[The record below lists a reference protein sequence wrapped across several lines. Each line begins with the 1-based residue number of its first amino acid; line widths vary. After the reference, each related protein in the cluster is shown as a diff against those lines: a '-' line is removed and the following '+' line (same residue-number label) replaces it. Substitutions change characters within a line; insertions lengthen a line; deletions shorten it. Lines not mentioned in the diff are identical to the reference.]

1 MPKHA
6 VDSLFAEN
14 AFDAVVHAAGIASVD
29 YVEKHDAES
38 LESNIVGTLNVTSAA
53 RRADT
58 HLIDISTNAVFDGK
72 KTPYREDD
80 PLGPVNKYGGLKVDD
95 VWENPLYNISC
106 GQARILFLF
115 LDGKSEDVSAPDRTA
130 RVSFYDLARDPGTPV
145 ATVDGEFIW
154 TIQDER
160 GMYIANVTLPEAGQ
174 WGAEFTTEAPGSPA
188 ETVRLTFEVH
198 DASPWTAVG
207 DPAPTS
213 DSPTLADVGGVI
225 SLISTD
231 KDPDPAFYG
240 TSVADALAAHT
251 PFILIFATPKFCTTA
266 QCGPTLDRFKPVAAA
281 NPKVTFI
288 NVEPYQLQAVES
300 QLQPLLDA
308 NGNLQAAVTTQEWGL
323 YFEPWMFAVDRDGIV
338 RGSYE
343 VAISDQEL
351 ADILQVITAGS

>member
-1 MPKHA
+1 MTRLRVGA
-6 VDSLFAEN
+6 SLLCVLALL
-14 AFDAVVHAAGIASVD
+14 AGCGTAPSSSPPPSATTSPAAGASCPTAPQPGDLSGWGPPAATPTLTPLLV
-29 YVEKHDAES
+29 
-38 LESNIVGTLNVTSAA
+38 SNL
-53 RRADT
+53 
-58 HLIDISTNAVFDGK
+58 
-72 KTPYREDD
+72 
-80 PLGPVNKYGGLKVDD
+80 
-95 VWENPLYNISC
+95 ISC

-130 RVSFYDLARDPGTPV
+130 TVSFYDLARDPGTPV

-231 KDPDPAFYG
+231 KAPDPAFYQ

-300 QLQPLLDA
+300 QLQPRLDA

-323 YFEPWMFAVDRDGIV
+323 YFEPWMFAVDRKGIV